1 MLLIV
6 LVITI
11 ALFFINLIS
20 EKKNLSQTLGG
31 SFYLKD
37 HTGGFLNSK
46 KLNKKKLIYF
56 GYTFCPDICPMDML
70 RISQL
75 YDKNPGLEKKLVPIF
90 ITVDPLRDDQ

>member
-1 MLLIV
+1 MMLLIV

-46 KLNKKKLIYF
+46 KLNKKKVNLFWLYILS
-56 GYTFCPDICPMDML
+56 GYM
-70 RISQL
+70 SNG
-75 YDKNPGLEKKLVPIF
+75 YA
-90 ITVDPLRDDQ
+90 